1 MRQGSP
7 KSDISSVD
15 ALKRSLL
22 DARMISMPESTSGQF
37 LKNVVFPKLGIADK
51 VSLKI
56 VPRGIN
62 STALLAS
69 GGSDLA
75 LGPVS
80 ELVNQPNVELVGPLP
95 DDVQLVQ
102 VFTAAI
108 VNASPIRRKRSD

>member
-1 MRQGSP
+1 
-7 KSDISSVD
+7 
-15 ALKRSLL
+15 
-22 DARMISMPESTSGQF
+22 
-37 LKNVVFPKLGIADK
+37 

-56 VPRGIN
+56 VPRGID

-108 VNASPIRRKRSD
+108 VNASPHQEEAKRLTEFLASNRTTAAIRKSGMEPVGNIRMR